1 MVSSTYALSRLSLA
15 ASNIGEKFLTKQRNP
30 DVETALQYLMWALE
44 HVERA
49 GNRKAADHARLAIKA
64 LSKIEPHKIDDSA
77 S

>member
-1 MVSSTYALSRLSLA
+1 
-15 ASNIGEKFLTKQRNP
+15 LTKQRNP

-44 HVERA
+44 HVDRA